1 MLLPASLSR
10 YVGSIRSLRQK
21 WRSHTEA
28 RQNDGNEDSLA
39 HRLTDVI
46 LRTWDLGFI
55 AFGGPPVHF
64 QILHRRFVEGKGG
77 TEKWVDE
84 QTVMLGSV
92 NVRAGELSLTYA
104 TSIKSSLL
112 SAKAF
117 PVPVAQRCFS
127 VSSCSTQDSSRLL
140 WLS

>member
-1 MLLPASLSR
+1 
-10 YVGSIRSLRQK
+10 VGSIRSLGQK

-28 RQNDGNEDSLA
+28 RKNDSNKDSLT
-39 HRLTDVI
+39 HRLTDVF
-46 LRTWDLGFI
+46 LHTWDLGFI

-77 TEKWVDE
+77 KEKWVDE

-92 NVRAGELSLTYA
+92 IFRELSLTYA

-112 SAKAF
+112 SARVFLAR
-117 PVPVAQRCFS
+117 VVQRCFS
-127 VSSCSTQDSSRLL
+127 ASSFSMQDSSRLL